1 MRYQQYFMDH
11 LLNILLFARKAS
23 ATGCN
28 PNMNESYTKLTSIF
42 GGKLAPAAN
51 TFRSQ
56 IGFLGQE
63 PERPEKK
70 KEEDRGVPTHWL
82 AEHHDRAAVSEN
94 C

>member
-1 MRYQQYFMDH
+1 
-11 LLNILLFARKAS
+11 
-23 ATGCN
+23 
-28 PNMNESYTKLTSIF
+28 MNESYTKLTSIF

-82 AEHHDRAAVSEN
+82 AEHHDRAAVSDNSEHQSDEI
-94 C
+94 